1 MKQNFKIRVTPETS
15 REVQEIMF
23 SHGYGW
29 FIEGYSFTNFN
40 KEFLY
45 VYNNPIGI
53 GWLEELSLFK
63 ELEAPELTIE
73 QVKKMFRFKEKI
85 SFTSDFYWNQEV
97 YFLNGDK
104 ILKGNI
110 VMAKWV
116 DEIQNTDGDF
126 VELTFKILVDDPDY
140 SSAFWKNAENCFKSK
155 EELIKKIS
163 G

>member
-1 MKQNFKIRVTPETS
+1 MEQGFKIKVTPEKS
-15 REVQEIMF
+15 REIQEIMF
-23 SHGYGW
+23 KHGFSW
-29 FIEGYSFTNFN
+29 FSGSQVVKDIDMPYLFIYDAMFITNSKDPDYFD
-40 KEFLY
+40 
-45 VYNNPIGI
+45 I
-53 GWLEELSLFK
+53 K
-63 ELEAPELTIE
+63 ELPELCIE
-73 QVKKMFRFKEKI
+73 QVREKFKKKQLI

-97 YFLNGDK
+97 YFLNGDA

-116 DEIQNTDGDF
+116 DEVQNTDRDF